1 MRTLLSSISHPH
13 LSSPV
18 LLTDGRRRPSVKCD
32 ETKPTCNQCAKAR
45 RTCPGYK
52 DEFDLVFRNETKAT
66 ERRAQKAG
74 GRKGS
79 VDSRSESSS
88 VASSPS
94 SMSSLD
100 LLSPMAREFIR
111 SPSADGSSISPQ
123 LTIPTEQLA
132 NCHFFSNFILV
143 PRQGSTRGFMDYLL
157 PLMRSES
164 SNGHLQHAFNACS
177 LAHLGNR
184 VKSDAEDI
192 PNKALAEYTKALSA
206 THTALQDPELS
217 KTDATLAAVLLL
229 GLYEVSGLAD
239 SQSPCRE
246 FRNEANVDVS
256 ASS

>member
-1 MRTLLSSISHPH
+1 MRL
-13 LSSPV
+13 
-18 LLTDGRRRPSVKCD
+18 RKCD

-66 ERRAQKAG
+66 ERRALKAG
-74 GRKGS
+74 GRKRS
-79 VDSRSESSS
+79 VDSKSESSS
-88 VASSPS
+88 AASSPS
-94 SMSSLD
+94 TTCSID

-111 SPSADGSSISPQ
+111 SPSADGSSSGSIPQ
-123 LTIPTEQLA
+123 LLSIPTEQLA

-143 PRQGSTRGFMDYLL
+143 PRQGCTRGFMDYLL
-157 PLMRSES
+157 PLMRSEL

-184 VKSDAEDI
+184 VKSNSEDI

-206 THTALQDPELS
+206 THMALQDPELS

-229 GLYEVSGLAD
+229 GLYEVSQLFPVH
-239 SQSPCRE
+239 SPRC
-246 FRNEANVDVS
+246 
-256 ASS
+256 